1 MSQKPNSHGVALSTL
16 VSAVS
21 LMFGTAAYGSFV
33 PGHIDPG
40 GTGTVPAFTG
50 DAVFNI
56 PAACF
61 ATDGIHFTNNGSGG
75 CGTATVYSALIDLY
89 TTDPADPPTPPN
101 NSVAGQFSLTPIDT
115 WPISEIFV
123 INGGLAGV
131 ETGIMGPDGGTGLW
145 SGRNFWLD
153 FDCDLCNQFL
163 LAASSDSSILAVTSG
178 SAFIYIDN
186 PDIASNK
193 SNPGLITFGPPCNDP
208 NDCFVPAVPE
218 PGTLGLILGALGGGW
233 LARRRKGKI
242 AA

>member
-1 MSQKPNSHGVALSTL
+1 MSQKSKSHGVAVSTL
-16 VSAVS
+16 VSAVT
-21 LMFGTAAYGSFV
+21 LLFGTAAYGSFV

-61 ATDGIHFTNNGSGG
+61 ATDGIHFTNNASGN
-75 CGTATVYSALIDLY
+75 CGTATVYRAVIDLY

-101 NSVAGQFSLTPIDT
+101 SSPIGQFTLTPIDT

-131 ETGIMGPDGGTGLW
+131 ETGIMGPDGGTGFW

-163 LAASSDSSILAVTSG
+163 LAAS
-178 SAFIYIDN
+178 
-186 PDIASNK
+186 
-193 SNPGLITFGPPCNDP
+193 
-208 NDCFVPAVPE
+208 
-218 PGTLGLILGALGGGW
+218 
-233 LARRRKGKI
+233 
-242 AA
+242 